1 MICPSYA
8 EVTQCQDHASCV
20 VFNDTEQCVCDSVF
34 FAEGNRC
41 LGEYFADL
49 GE

>member
-20 VFNDTEQCVCDSVF
+20 VFNDTEQCVCDSGF